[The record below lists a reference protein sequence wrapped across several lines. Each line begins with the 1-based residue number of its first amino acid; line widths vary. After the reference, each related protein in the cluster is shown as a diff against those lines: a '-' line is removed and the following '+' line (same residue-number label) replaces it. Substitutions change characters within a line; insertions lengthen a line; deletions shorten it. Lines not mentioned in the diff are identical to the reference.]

1 MTDNQNTPDVFA
13 SLMRPWIVQLRMI
26 TEGLAGISRLS
37 ESALSQPLRSLR
49 GLPLPGAVSAA
60 QLDSFAGGIAAQ
72 RTSIAAL
79 QCVGTPPGSRM
90 TRVFLRITEGR
101 PARTA
106 GQHPHGRGAGPR
118 HPWPAGVNA
127 STGGNTFKTVRP
139 RQSGPYRCTAII

>member
-72 RTSIAAL
+72 RTSIARRRRL
-79 QCVGTPPGSRM
+79 SWPCSTSSLRRWSRW
-90 TRVFLRITEGR
+90 
-101 PARTA
+101 PARSPSGA
-106 GQHPHGRGAGPR
+106 RHGHSPKG
-118 HPWPAGVNA
+118 
-127 STGGNTFKTVRP
+127 S
-139 RQSGPYRCTAII
+139 